1 MFCSLRQ
8 RNNWFW
14 AQLPQNTSGGSIM
27 RIELTRS
34 QTQSPCE
41 GGLFQPGAKEK
52 GPPLLEEGPM
62 AYAALGA
69 GDRGWLD
76 TQSNRLVQALSL
88 TPQPSSAHLTTP
100 DHASTTNSTLTL
112 DLRTAQYFGGFGPFC
127 TAPPPHTGRPR
138 TSSRLQGPAI
148 GPWLYRSVV
157 TAVMLGGGRPHQ
169 RGASPNKL
177 N

>member
-1 MFCSLRQ
+1 
-8 RNNWFW
+8 
-14 AQLPQNTSGGSIM
+14 
-27 RIELTRS
+27 
-34 QTQSPCE
+34 
-41 GGLFQPGAKEK
+41 
-52 GPPLLEEGPM
+52 M

-88 TPQPSSAHLTTP
+88 TPQPSSAHLTKP
-100 DHASTTNSTLTL
+100 DGASTTNSTLTL

-157 TAVMLGGGRPHQ
+157 TAVMLGG
-169 RGASPNKL
+169 SPPPEGGVTE
-177 N
+177 